1 MPANYHETYGVTT
14 VTDSTVTITDEGF
27 LGRPIVLNRAA
38 GITATLPNATGSG
51 NRYEFIV
58 GASASGGSYIIRV
71 GRAADT
77 MNGTA
82 LLFADGGD
90 TVVGFAATAGTSD
103 TVDMN
108 GTTRGGLI
116 GARVVVTDYVANIWN
131 VHVVSDASS
140 TEATPFDNTVS

>member
-1 MPANYHETYGVTT
+1 MPLNAYATYGVIT
-14 VTDSTVTITDEGF
+14 VTSATVTITDEGY
-27 LGRPIVLNRAA
+27 LGLPIVLNRAA

-51 NRYEFIV
+51 NSYRFIV
-58 GASASGGSYIIRV
+58 GASASGGSYIIKV

-77 MNGTA
+77 MCGTA
-82 LLFADGGD
+82 ILFQDAGD

-103 TVDMN
+103 TIDMN

-116 GARVVVTDYVANIWN
+116 GAQVVVTDIAANVWHA
-131 VHVVSDASS
+131 HVVSDASS